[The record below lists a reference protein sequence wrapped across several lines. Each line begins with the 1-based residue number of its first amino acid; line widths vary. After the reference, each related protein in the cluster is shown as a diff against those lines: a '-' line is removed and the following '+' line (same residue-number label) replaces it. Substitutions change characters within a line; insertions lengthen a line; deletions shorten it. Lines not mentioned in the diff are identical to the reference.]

1 MRVRIVHHLEGALRA
16 RGVAVIID
24 VFRACTVIAH
34 ALAAGA
40 SRVVPVAAVESAWD
54 LKRTHPDWWLIGERY
69 GRPLPGFDAGNSPT
83 EVLALPL
90 EGRTLIHT
98 THAGTQGLAAAT
110 AETVFT
116 GAFVNLSATVAAVR
130 ALQPEEVWLVAMGQ
144 QARERCV
151 EDDLC
156 AQWFAAR
163 LADCPVTDAAEL
175 HGRLRVAPAAAK
187 FFDPAA
193 SWAPESDF
201 DHCSRLDS
209 LPFAVRR
216 HRDPTLGGTWVL
228 TR

>member
-1 MRVRIVHHLEGALRA
+1 MNVRIVHHLEGALRS

-40 SRVVPVAAVESAWD
+40 EKIVPVAAVGTARD
-54 LKRTHPDWWLIGERY
+54 LKRAHPDWWLIGERH

-83 EVLALPL
+83 EVLALPI

-98 THAGTQGLAAAT
+98 THAGTQGLTAAT
-110 AETVFT
+110 AETVFA

-130 ALQPEEVWLVAMGQ
+130 ALRPAEVWLVAMGQ
-144 QARERCV
+144 EARELCV

-163 LADCPVTDAAEL
+163 LADRPVTDAAEL
-175 HGRLRVAPAAAK
+175 LVRLRAAPAAAK

-193 SWAPESDF
+193 SWAPASDF
-201 DHCSRLDS
+201 DYCSTLDS
-209 LPFAVRR
+209 LHFAVRR
-216 HRDPTLGGTWVL
+216 RRDPTLGGAWVL